1 MQSSFWKLTAILI
14 IIVFVFFLII
24 PIAKVMKGSFQTEE
38 EGPFTLK
45 NYRDFAAYRSH
56 WRSFFNSVFVGL
68 ASALTTILVGVPLAF
83 IVSRWNVPG
92 KPLIITLSTLPLMLP
107 SFISAFVWVI
117 LLGRQGILTH
127 VLRSIGIP
135 FESIYGYF
143 GLIFVFTFQL
153 YPYVF
158 LMTLSAFSTID
169 ESVEEAAKILG
180 SGPLRTFI
188 TVSFPLVMP
197 SILSGALL
205 VFMTSVENF
214 GVPMIIGEQ
223 MPILAVSAY
232 VQFTSEVGQHPGMAH
247 TMGIILILI
256 TMTSL
261 VAQRHYLAKRNFI
274 QSARGR
280 PFIKELSPFK
290 CFTAASYCYVIV
302 LFALIPFFVAMVI
315 SFMEMRGP
323 VIHPNFSLQSYIY
336 AFGRSARP
344 IFNSYFLATVAT
356 AISVLIGVPAG
367 YILTRYQRSAYSG
380 ALDIVI
386 MLPFVV
392 AGTVLGIALTIAFN
406 RGILVL
412 TGTWMILALSYTI
425 RKMPFVARSSSS
437 ILYQIDPA
445 LEEASVSL
453 GVSPM
458 KTFFKVTVRLMLGGI
473 LAGAILSWVTII
485 SELSSTIVLYP
496 PGWSTMIVEMFQG
509 VISDDMGTAS
519 AFAAILI
526 LSTIIPL
533 LFITRYLRGEQTS
546 IL

>member
-1 MQSSFWKLTAILI
+1 MKSPFWKLTGILI

-24 PIAKVMKGSFQTEE
+24 PIANVMKGSFQTEE
-38 EGPFTLK
+38 GGSFTLQ
-45 NYRDFAAYRSH
+45 NYRDFVSYRSY
-56 WRSFFNSVFVGL
+56 WRSLFNSVVIGL
-68 ASALTTILVGVPLAF
+68 ASAITTILVGVPLAF
-83 IVSRWNVPG
+83 IASRWNIAG
-92 KPLIITLSTLPLMLP
+92 KSLIITLSTLPLMLP

-117 LLGRQGILTH
+117 LLGRQGIFTH
-127 VLRSIGIP
+127 FLQSVGIP

-143 GLIFVFTFQL
+143 GLILVFTCQL

-158 LMTLSAFSTID
+158 LMTLSAFSTVD
-169 ESVEEAAKILG
+169 ESIEEAAKILG
-180 SGPLRTFI
+180 SSPLRAFI
-188 TVSFPLVMP
+188 TVSFPLITP

-223 MPILAVSAY
+223 MPFLAVQAY
-232 VQFTSEVGQHPGMAH
+232 VQFTSEIGQHPGMAH
-247 TMGIILILI
+247 TMSIILILVTI
-256 TMTSL
+256 TSL
-261 VAQRHYLAKRNFI
+261 VVQRHYLAKRNFI

-280 PFIKELSPFK
+280 PLVKELSAFK
-290 CFTAASYCYVIV
+290 RLIASSYCYFIV
-302 LFALIPFFVAMVI
+302 LFALIPFFVALVM
-315 SFMEMRGP
+315 SFMEMQGP
-323 VIHPNFSLQSYIY
+323 VMYPKFSLESYIY

-344 IFNSYFLATVAT
+344 IFNSYFLATIAT
-356 AISVLIGVPAG
+356 LVSVLIGVPAG
-367 YILTRYQRSAYSG
+367 YILTRHQKTAYSG

-406 RGILVL
+406 KGILIL

-425 RKMPFVARSSSS
+425 RKMPFVARSCSS
-437 ILYQIDPA
+437 ILYQLDPE
-445 LEEASVSL
+445 LEEASISL

-458 KTFFKVTVRLMLGGI
+458 KTFYKVTIRLMLGGI

-496 PGWSTMIVEMFQG
+496 PGWSTMIIEMFQG

-519 AFAAILI
+519 AFASILI
-526 LSTIIPL
+526 LSTIVPL
-533 LFITRYLRGEQTS
+533 LFVTRYLRGERTS

>member
-1 MQSSFWKLTAILI
+1 MKSPFWKLTGILI

-24 PIAKVMKGSFQTEE
+24 PIANVMKGSFQTEE
-38 EGPFTLK
+38 GGSFTLQ
-45 NYRDFAAYRSH
+45 NYRDFVSYRSY
-56 WRSFFNSVFVGL
+56 WRSLFNSVVIGL
-68 ASALTTILVGVPLAF
+68 ASAITTILVGVPLAF
-83 IVSRWNVPG
+83 IASRWNIAG
-92 KPLIITLSTLPLMLP
+92 KSLIITLSTLPLMLP

-117 LLGRQGILTH
+117 LLGRQGIFTH
-127 VLRSIGIP
+127 FLQSVGIP

-143 GLIFVFTFQL
+143 GLILVFTCQL

-158 LMTLSAFSTID
+158 LMTFSAFSTMD
-169 ESVEEAAKILG
+169 ESIEEAAKILG
-180 SGPLRTFI
+180 SSPLRAFI
-188 TVSFPLVMP
+188 TVSFPLITP

-223 MPILAVSAY
+223 MPFLAVQAY
-232 VQFTSEVGQHPGMAH
+232 VEFTSEIGQHPGMAH
-247 TMGIILILI
+247 TMSIILILVTI
-256 TMTSL
+256 TSL
-261 VAQRHYLAKRNFI
+261 VVQRHYLAKRNFI

-280 PFIKELSPFK
+280 PLVKELSAFK
-290 CFTAASYCYVIV
+290 RLIASSYCYFIV
-302 LFALIPFFVAMVI
+302 LFALIPFFVALVM
-315 SFMEMRGP
+315 SFMEMQGP
-323 VIHPNFSLQSYIY
+323 VMYPKFSLESYIY

-344 IFNSYFLATVAT
+344 IFNSYFLATIAT
-356 AISVLIGVPAG
+356 LVSVLIGVPAG
-367 YILTRYQRSAYSG
+367 YILTRHQKTAYSG

-406 RGILVL
+406 KGILIL

-437 ILYQIDPA
+437 ILYQLDPE
-445 LEEASVSL
+445 LEEASISL

-458 KTFFKVTVRLMLGGI
+458 KTFYKVTIRLMLGGI

-496 PGWSTMIVEMFQG
+496 PGWSTMIIEMFQG

-519 AFAAILI
+519 AFASILI

-533 LFITRYLRGEQTS
+533 LFVTRYLRGEQTS

>member
-1 MQSSFWKLTAILI
+1 MQSPFWRLTALLI

-24 PIAKVMKGSFQTEE
+24 PIVRIMKGSFQTEE
-38 EGPFTLK
+38 AGPFTLK
-45 NYRDFAAYRSH
+45 NYKDFASYRSY
-56 WRSFFNSVFVGL
+56 WRSFFNSVFIGL
-68 ASALTTILVGVPLAF
+68 ASAITTILVGVPLAF
-83 IVSRWNVPG
+83 IVSRWNVAG
-92 KPLIITLSTLPLMLP
+92 KALIITLSTLPLMLP

-117 LLGRQGILTH
+117 LLGRQGMITH
-127 VLRSIGIP
+127 FLRSIGIP

-143 GLIFVFTFQL
+143 GLIFVFTCQL

-158 LMTLSAFSTID
+158 LMSLSAFSTID
-169 ESVEEAAKILG
+169 ESIEEAAKVLG
-180 SGPLRTFI
+180 SSPLRTFI
-188 TVSFPLVMP
+188 TVSFPLITP
-197 SILSGALL
+197 SILSGAML

-223 MPILAVSAY
+223 MPILAVQAY
-232 VQFTSEVGQHPGMAH
+232 VQFTSEIGTHPGMAH

-261 VAQRHYLAKRNFI
+261 VVQRHYLAKRNFI

-280 PFIKELSPFK
+280 PLVKGLPPLK
-290 CFTAASYCYVIV
+290 KLAASSYCYLIV
-302 LFALIPFFVAMVI
+302 FFALIPFFVAMVI

-323 VIHPNFSLQSYIY
+323 VIHAKFSLESYIY
-336 AFGRSARP
+336 AFTRSARP

-356 AISVLIGVPAG
+356 LVSVLIGVPAG
-367 YILTRYQRSAYSG
+367 YILTRHQKTAYSG

-406 RGILVL
+406 KGILIL

-437 ILYQIDPA
+437 ILYQLDPE
-445 LEEASVSL
+445 LEEASISL

-458 KTFFKVTVRLMLGGI
+458 KTFFKVTVRLMFGGI
-473 LAGAILSWVTII
+473 LAGAILTWVTII

-496 PGWSTMIVEMFQG
+496 PGWSTMIIEMFQG

-519 AFAAILI
+519 AFASILI

-533 LFITRYLRGEQTS
+533 LFITRYLRGEKTS

>member
-1 MQSSFWKLTAILI
+1 MQSPFWKLTAILI

-24 PIAKVMKGSFQTEE
+24 PIAKIMVGSFQTEE

-45 NYRDFAAYRSH
+45 NYRDFAAYRSY

-68 ASALTTILVGVPLAF
+68 ASALTTILVGVPLGF

-127 VLRSIGIP
+127 FVRSIGIP

-223 MPILAVSAY
+223 MPILAVQAY

-247 TMGIILILI
+247 TMGLILILI

-280 PFIKELSPFK
+280 PLVKELSPFK
-290 CFTAASYCYVIV
+290 RFTAASYCYVIV

-323 VIHPNFSLQSYIY
+323 VIHPNFSMQSYIY

-356 AISVLIGVPAG
+356 AVSVLIGVPAG

-406 RGILVL
+406 KGILIL

-445 LEEASVSL
+445 LEEASISL

>member
-1 MQSSFWKLTAILI
+1 MKSPFWKLTGILI

-24 PIAKVMKGSFQTEE
+24 PIANVMKGSFQTEE
-38 EGPFTLK
+38 GGSFTLQ
-45 NYRDFAAYRSH
+45 NYRDFVSYRSY
-56 WRSFFNSVFVGL
+56 WRSLFNSVVIGL
-68 ASALTTILVGVPLAF
+68 ASAITTILVGVPLAF
-83 IVSRWNVPG
+83 IASRWNIAG
-92 KPLIITLSTLPLMLP
+92 KSLIITLSTLPLMLP

-117 LLGRQGILTH
+117 LLGRQGIFTH
-127 VLRSIGIP
+127 FLQSVGIP

-143 GLIFVFTFQL
+143 GLILVFTCQL

-158 LMTLSAFSTID
+158 LMTFSAFSTMD
-169 ESVEEAAKILG
+169 ESIEEAAKILG
-180 SGPLRTFI
+180 SSPLRAFI
-188 TVSFPLVMP
+188 TVSFPLITP

-223 MPILAVSAY
+223 MPFLAVQAY
-232 VQFTSEVGQHPGMAH
+232 VEFTSEIGQHPGMAH
-247 TMGIILILI
+247 TMSLILILVTI
-256 TMTSL
+256 TSL
-261 VAQRHYLAKRNFI
+261 VVQRHYLAKRNFI

-280 PFIKELSPFK
+280 PLVKELSAFK
-290 CFTAASYCYVIV
+290 RLIASSYCYFIV
-302 LFALIPFFVAMVI
+302 LFALIPFFVALVM
-315 SFMEMRGP
+315 SFMEMQGP
-323 VIHPNFSLQSYIY
+323 VMYPKFSLESYIY

-344 IFNSYFLATVAT
+344 IFNSYFLATIAT
-356 AISVLIGVPAG
+356 LASVLIGVPAG
-367 YILTRYQRSAYSG
+367 YILTRHQKTAYSG

-406 RGILVL
+406 KGILIL

-425 RKMPFVARSSSS
+425 RKMPFVARSCSS
-437 ILYQIDPA
+437 ILYQLDPE
-445 LEEASVSL
+445 LEEASISL
-453 GVSPM
+453 GASPM
-458 KTFFKVTVRLMLGGI
+458 KTFYKVTIRLMLGGI

-496 PGWSTMIVEMFQG
+496 PGWSTMIIEMFQG

-519 AFAAILI
+519 AFASILI
-526 LSTIIPL
+526 LSTIVPL
-533 LFITRYLRGEQTS
+533 LFVTRYLRGERTS